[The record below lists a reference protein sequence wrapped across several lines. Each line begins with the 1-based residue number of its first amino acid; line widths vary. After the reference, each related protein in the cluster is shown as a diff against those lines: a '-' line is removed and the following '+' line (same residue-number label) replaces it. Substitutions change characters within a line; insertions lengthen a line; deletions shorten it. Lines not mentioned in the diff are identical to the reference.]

1 MFQLIQRGQ
10 IYADQHGWPVIIH
23 SCT

>member
-1 MFQLIQRGQ
+1 M
-10 IYADQHGWPVIIH
+10 YADQHGWPVIIH